1 MLVFS
6 PESLPSI
13 LQSIVVNTDPAIHP
27 VTTRSAPANA
37 IYLLSR
43 FACLHCDESWFDM
56 LITSAVD
63 RIEEA
68 IYVSADIVPKSL
80 TRLTLIVA

>member
-13 LQSIVVNTDPAIHP
+13 LQSIIMNTGPAIHP
-27 VTTRSAPANA
+27 VTQRSAPANA

-63 RIEEA
+63 RIEGA
-68 IYVSADIVPKSL
+68 VYVSAPYVP
-80 TRLTLIVA
+80 RFLTLA